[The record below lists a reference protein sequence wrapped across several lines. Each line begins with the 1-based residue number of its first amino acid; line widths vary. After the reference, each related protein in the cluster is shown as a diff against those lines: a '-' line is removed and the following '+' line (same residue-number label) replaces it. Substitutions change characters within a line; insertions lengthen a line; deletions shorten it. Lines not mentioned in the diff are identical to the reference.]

1 MITQFPATSP
11 SAILLSRGSSILK
24 GAGKTNSMDAPEV
37 IENLQDLTL
46 TSREGFVSFEPK
58 LQLLWDLG
66 LKDSLTR
73 THVLPANMCFLVVCF
88 VFIFMQGSQQ
98 IHCPIERRH
107 RF

>member
-1 MITQFPATSP
+1 
-11 SAILLSRGSSILK
+11 
-24 GAGKTNSMDAPEV
+24 MDAPEV